1 MTVLIAA
8 VALVATLCTLNL
20 VLTLGV
26 VKRLREHTEILGS
39 VQGEPVRLE
48 VGAEVGEFAT
58 STTLG
63 EPMAHDLVAGPV
75 LFGFFSPT
83 CEPCRDKLPRFVE
96 YARRQP
102 GGRSQ
107 VIATVVCEGAGDGA
121 ATGATAAEF
130 VTELS
135 RVAQVVVEETDGP
148 LGTAFA
154 VRAFPS
160 VLRADRAS
168 DGRLVVVDDDVSLGQ
183 PAGVT
188 A

>member
-39 VQGEPVRLE
+39 VKGEPVRLE

-63 EPMAHDLVAGPV
+63 EPVAHDLVAGPV

-107 VIATVVCEGAGDGA
+107 VIATVVCDGEGA
-121 ATGATAAEF
+121 ATGDTAAEF

-135 RVAQVVVEETDGP
+135 RVAQVVVEESDGP

-168 DGRLVVVDDDVSLGQ
+168 DGRLLVVDDDVSLGH